1 MVKISLENQRIINQ
15 LKIILRKS
23 LKKKQ
28 NPIQNKE
35 ITSKE
40 NTSINDS
47 NKILQNTKKEKER
60 TNKNIIQP
68 KNQTEKSKEK
78 DEANKNIKI
87 ESKIGKL
94 IDGKHPVYGSK
105 KIGEIKGM
113 KNTLELYDYPLN
125 IEYSSNEESI
135 SVIFIGQSGTGKST
149 FINAYVNHLLGITQ
163 YDDIRYKL
171 ILGDQS
177 KEKYQTINQTDFITI
192 YNVRSPRYK
201 NKLFKLIDTPGAGD
215 TRNDNEKNISKIE
228 QKQKERELLSMYND
242 LFTKEIGQLNSITL
256 VIKASENRDNEF
268 QKKIIKSIAN
278 LFAGDINKNCLAILT
293 HTDNF
298 VIMPD
303 AVPLLE
309 KIDIF
314 KKKTANNE
322 EWYFPVSS
330 TSYFTPFQKDKPSV
344 GSLSFSNTEE
354 YFEKYTQK
362 LLTLKLY
369 YTKQTQKNLQLKE
382 QQEKIIKVLKD
393 DVIDNIFSQ
402 ITKLEDNKVNLN
414 KKIKECDEKQKEI
427 EEIKKTNQYE
437 DNLRKEIE
445 KNYNVYI
452 AYKLDIENEINKNK
466 EKITQLSDKKKS
478 IDEELKSIENKII
491 KPEEEKYIEYKKK
504 DLQNKIEDFEK
515 EISQLKTE
523 IDVIIKRKEEL
534 NIKINEAKKN
544 LDEKETIIK
553 SKNKEATQMT
563 KVLEEV
569 FKKEQE
575 KLEDEKKRLETELKK
590 YKDNAIRHFLTIKII
605 NEEIEKLTLN
615 KSTVNSVYELI
626 KQLSL
631 NDKFI
636 DNKRYFNGII
646 DEYQNIVKEIDQS
659 NNKNGIYEKYGLDL
673 DSIRKIENI
682 Q

>member
-1 MVKISLENQRIINQ
+1 M
-15 LKIILRKS
+15 
-23 LKKKQ
+23 
-28 NPIQNKE
+28 
-35 ITSKE
+35 
-40 NTSINDS
+40 
-47 NKILQNTKKEKER
+47 
-60 TNKNIIQP
+60 
-68 KNQTEKSKEK
+68 
-78 DEANKNIKI
+78 I
-87 ESKIGKL
+87 E
-94 IDGKHPVYGSK
+94 D
-105 KIGEIKGM
+105 
-113 KNTLELYDYPLN
+113 
-125 IEYSSNEESI
+125 SI
-135 SVIFIGQSGTGKST
+135 SIIFVGQSGTGKST
-149 FINAYVNHLLGITQ
+149 FINAYANHLLGITSN
-163 YDDIRYKL
+163 DDVRYKL

-177 KEKYQTINQTDFITI
+177 KEKDQTKSQTDFISI
-192 YNVRSPRYK
+192 YNIRSLKYN
-201 NKLFKLIDTPGAGD
+201 NKLFRLIDTPGAGD
-215 TRNDNEKNISKIE
+215 TRNDNEQKISKIE
-228 QKQKERELLSMYND
+228 QDQKEKEFLAMYNN
-242 LFTKEIGQLNSITL
+242 LFSKDIGQLNCIAF
-256 VIKASENRDNEF
+256 VVKASENRENEF
-268 QKKIIKSIAN
+268 QKKIIKSITN
-278 LFAGDINKNCLAILT
+278 IFAGDIDKNCLAILT
-293 HTDNF
+293 HTDNTD
-298 VIMPD
+298 VIPD

-309 KIDIF
+309 KMDIF
-314 KKKTANNE
+314 KKKSENRE

-344 GSLSFSNTEE
+344 GSWLFKFTEDSFEN
-354 YFEKYTQK
+354 YTKK

-369 YTKQTQKNLQLKE
+369 YTKQTQKNIQLKE

-393 DVIDNIFSQ
+393 DVIDNIFSK
-402 ITKLEDNKVNLN
+402 IKKLEDNKVNLN
-414 KKIKECDEKQKEI
+414 KKIKECDDKQKEI
-427 EEIKKTNQYE
+427 EEIKKTIQYE

-452 AYKLDIENEINKNK
+452 SYKLDKEKEINENNK
-466 EKITQLSDKKKS
+466 KIQQLSDKKKS
-478 IDEELKSIENKII
+478 TDEEIKSIENKII

-523 IDVIIKRKEEL
+523 IDIIIKRKEEL

-553 SKNKEATQMT
+553 TKNEEATQMAQ
-563 KVLEEV
+563 VLEEV

-575 KLEDEKKRLETELKK
+575 KLEDEKKRLEKELKE

-659 NNKNGIYEKYGLDL
+659 NNKNGIYKKYGLDL
-673 DSIRKIENI
+673 DLIRKIENI

>member
-1 MVKISLENQRIINQ
+1 MKLTFDEKLALFNKTGNQ
-15 LKIILRKS
+15 
-23 LKKKQ
+23 
-28 NPIQNKE
+28 
-35 ITSKE
+35 
-40 NTSINDS
+40 S
-47 NKILQNTKKEKER
+47 NKNNGKEELEKK
-60 TNKNIIQP
+60 N
-68 KNQTEKSKEK
+68 KSKMY
-78 DEANKNIKI
+78 
-87 ESKIGKL
+87 IGKL
-94 IDGKHPVYGSK
+94 FGKHPLYGSK
-105 KIGEIKGM
+105 KIGEINGK
-113 KNTLELYDYPLN
+113 KNTLQLYGYPVYFDNSL
-125 IEYSSNEESI
+125 IEDSI
-135 SVIFIGQSGTGKST
+135 SIIFVGQSGTGKST
-149 FINAYVNHLLGITQ
+149 FINAYANHLLGITSN
-163 YDDIRYKL
+163 DDVRYKL

-177 KEKYQTINQTDFITI
+177 KEKDQTKSQTDFISI
-192 YNVRSPRYK
+192 YNIRSLKYN
-201 NKLFKLIDTPGAGD
+201 NKLFRLIDTPGAGD
-215 TRNDNEKNISKIE
+215 TRNDNEQKISKIE
-228 QKQKERELLSMYND
+228 QDQKEKEFLAMYNN
-242 LFTKEIGQLNSITL
+242 LFSKDIGQLNCIAF
-256 VIKASENRDNEF
+256 VVKASENRENEF
-268 QKKIIKSIAN
+268 QKKIIKSITN
-278 LFAGDINKNCLAILT
+278 IFAGDIDKNCLAILT
-293 HTDNF
+293 HTDNTD
-298 VIMPD
+298 VIPD

-309 KIDIF
+309 KMDIF
-314 KKKTANNE
+314 KKKSENRE

-344 GSLSFSNTEE
+344 GSWLFKFTEDS
-354 YFEKYTQK
+354 FEKYTQK

-382 QQEKIIKVLKD
+382 QQEKIINVLKD

-402 ITKLEDNKVNLN
+402 ITKLEDNKVNLK
-414 KKIKECDEKQKEI
+414 KKIKECDDKQKEI
-427 EEIKKTNQYE
+427 EEIKKKIQYE

-452 AYKLDIENEINKNK
+452 SYKLDKEKEINEYNK
-466 EKITQLSDKKKS
+466 KIKQLSDKKKS
-478 IDEELKSIENKII
+478 TDEEIKSIENKII

-553 SKNKEATQMT
+553 SKNEEATQMAQ
-563 KVLEEV
+563 VLEEV